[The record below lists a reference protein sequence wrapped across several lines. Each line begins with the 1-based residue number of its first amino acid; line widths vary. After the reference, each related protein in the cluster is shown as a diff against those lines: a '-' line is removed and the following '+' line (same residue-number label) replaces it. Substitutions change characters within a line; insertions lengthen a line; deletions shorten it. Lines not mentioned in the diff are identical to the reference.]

1 MEPPGERRRFTAVRW
16 NSLESEGVEPRIA
29 GRLRPPSHG
38 LSAAWTSIHV
48 MVASLNLALI
58 SRRAEGTMLVKD
70 LMRRDVLTVHEDDL
84 VEELLDALVGKN
96 LHGAPVVS
104 DEGDLVGMISQT
116 DIHFGAM
123 TRSRIR
129 AAGAPE
135 SETGPL
141 RVGEIM
147 TSPPVSA
154 TEETRIVDLCKM
166 MRRLRIHRVPIVRG
180 TKVTG
185 VISSLDIC
193 GAIARGEKL
202 DG

>member
-1 MEPPGERRRFTAVRW
+1 MQA
-16 NSLESEGVEPRIA
+16 
-29 GRLRPPSHG
+29 
-38 LSAAWTSIHV
+38 
-48 MVASLNLALI
+48 
-58 SRRAEGTMLVKD
+58 KD

-96 LHGAPVVS
+96 LHGAPVV
-104 DEGDLVGMISQT
+104 DAKGDLVGMISQT

-123 TRSRIR
+123 TRSTIR
-129 AAGAPE
+129 AAGSDNSAAAA
-135 SETGPL
+135 L

-154 TEETRIVDLCKM
+154 TEDTRIVDLCKM
-166 MRRLRIHRVPIVRG
+166 MRRLRLHRVPIVRG
-180 TKVTG
+180 RKVTG
-185 VISSLDIC
+185 VISSLDIV